1 MRIIADYHTHTRY
14 SHGKGTIREN
24 VEAAIEKGLKAIG
37 ICDHGPGHYLYGVKR
52 EKIYQMRKEVDRLN
66 REYKEIRILLG
77 VEANIIGFD
86 GTIDVDEEIIEM
98 LDILLL
104 GFHYGVLFRSVG
116 DYLFM
121 NVANP
126 VSKLLPIGRERIIE
140 RNTEAIIKAIE
151 RYPIDIITHPG
162 DKVKLN
168 TKKVAEAAYAKG
180 VALEINEKHN
190 ELSVENLKIALD
202 TKVDF
207 YINSDAH
214 RPEEVGM
221 VDEAI
226 KRVAEA
232 NIPISRIKNLIDK

>member
-52 EKIYQMRKEVDRLN
+52 EKIYQMRREVDKLN
-66 REYKEIRILLG
+66 REYKEIEILLG

-104 GFHYGVLFRSVG
+104 GFHYGVLFKSIG

-126 VSKLLPIGRERIIE
+126 VSKLLPIGRDRIIE

-226 KRVAEA
+226 NRIVEA
-232 NIPISRIKNLIDK
+232 NIPLSRIKNLIDK

>member
-104 GFHYGVLFRSVG
+104 GFHYGVLFKSIG

-126 VSKLLPIGRERIIE
+126 VSKLLPIGRDRIIE

-214 RPEEVGM
+214 KPEEVGM

-226 KRVAEA
+226 KRIAEA

>member
-52 EKIYQMRKEVDRLN
+52 EKIYQMRREVDKLN
-66 REYKEIRILLG
+66 REYKEIEILLG

-86 GTIDVDEEIIEM
+86 GTIDVDEEIIDM

-104 GFHYGVLFRSVG
+104 GFHYGVLFKSIG

-126 VSKLLPIGRERIIE
+126 VSKLLPIGRDRIIE

-226 KRVAEA
+226 KRIVEA

>member
-226 KRVAEA
+226 NRIVEA
-232 NIPISRIKNLIDK
+232 NIPLSRIKNLIDK

>member
-1 MRIIADYHTHTRY
+1 MRIIADYHTHTIY

-24 VEAAIEKGLKAIG
+24 VEAAIKRELKAIG

-104 GFHYGVLFRSVG
+104 GFHYGVLFKSIG

-126 VSKLLPIGRERIIE
+126 VSKLIPIGRDRIIE
-140 RNTEAIIKAIE
+140 RNTEAIVKAIE

-168 TKKVAEAAYAKG
+168 TKRVAEAAYKKG

-214 RPEEVGM
+214 KPEEVGM

-226 KRVAEA
+226 KRIAEA

>member
-24 VEAAIEKGLKAIG
+24 VEAAIKRGLKAIG

-52 EKIYQMRKEVDRLN
+52 EKIYQMRREVDKLN
-66 REYKEIRILLG
+66 REYKEIEILLG

-116 DYLFM
+116 NYLFM

-126 VSKLLPIGRERIIE
+126 VSKLLPIGRDRIIE
-140 RNTEAIIKAIE
+140 RNTEAIVKAIE

-226 KRVAEA
+226 NRIVEA
-232 NIPISRIKNLIDK
+232 NIPLSRVKNLIDK

>member
-52 EKIYQMRKEVDRLN
+52 EKIYQMRREVDKLN
-66 REYKEIRILLG
+66 REYKEIEILLG

-86 GTIDVDEEIIEM
+86 GTIDVDEEIIDI

-104 GFHYGVLFRSVG
+104 GFHYGVLFKSIG

-126 VSKLLPIGRERIIE
+126 VSKLLPIGRDRIIE

-226 KRVAEA
+226 KRIVEA

>member
-1 MRIIADYHTHTRY
+1 MRIIADYHTHTIY

-24 VEAAIEKGLKAIG
+24 VEAAIKRGLKAIG

-104 GFHYGVLFRSVG
+104 GFHYGVLFKSIG

-126 VSKLLPIGRERIIE
+126 VSKLIPIGRDRIIE
-140 RNTEAIIKAIE
+140 RNTEAIVKAIE

-168 TKKVAEAAYAKG
+168 TKRVAEAAYKKG

-226 KRVAEA
+226 KRIVEA